1 MDNEKHCRA
10 GQDMLLGSFKAP
22 FGKPLPRKDTLKNT
36 DSEKGAGLNWGSRQT
51 TPLFTRCIPWP
62 PSTVYM
68 FLQTLIVAFFLRKHT
83 LPHSLL
89 VQIILITNINN
100 LLNAYLK
107 LSIAQNSSTCTV
119 SFNLSPNVVITY
131 DENRYCHYSPF

>member
-36 DSEKGAGLNWGSRQT
+36 DSEKGSRTELGLQT
-51 TPLFTRCIPWP
+51 NHAAVHRCIPWP
-62 PSTVYM
+62 PSTVHM
-68 FLQTLIVAFFLRKHT
+68 FLQTLIVAFFLRRHT

-107 LSIAQNSSTCTV
+107 LSIAQNSSTCIV

>member
-1 MDNEKHCRA
+1 
-10 GQDMLLGSFKAP
+10 
-22 FGKPLPRKDTLKNT
+22 
-36 DSEKGAGLNWGSRQT
+36 
-51 TPLFTRCIPWP
+51 
-62 PSTVYM
+62 M

-107 LSIAQNSSTCTV
+107 LSIAQNSSTCIV

-131 DENRYCHYSPF
+131 DDNRYCHYSPF